1 MLPVLPYLRQQPE
14 RPDHGDRARNC
25 DDTNVEG
32 FLQRV
37 WHQRVV
43 ASRFGRARA
52 GHLPHDHYRQQ
63 RGLPSSG
70 YGAIGTVVDDGFYVR
85 ELPVRQPQPPVRRGG
100 GVAVPGR
107 DTPVALHGC
116 GLQLPDDASS
126 AHLPQQFAKEQPE
139 LARELAALYAT
150 DFLHEH
156 LESQFRLSLRR
167 LKERHLREYRQER
180 LQLVAPNS
188 TEHALL
194 GRNLRQMEEEL
205 NRIFKPR

>member
-1 MLPVLPYLRQQPE
+1 MSLAKQFLRPE
-14 RPDHGDRARNC
+14 DFRH
-25 DDTNVEG
+25 
-32 FLQRV
+32 FL
-37 WHQRVV
+37 
-43 ASRFGRARA
+43 
-52 GHLPHDHYRQQ
+52 YRQLYEQ
-63 RGLPSSG
+63 L
-70 YGAIGTVVDDGFYVR
+70 
-85 ELPVRQPQPPVRRGG
+85 
-100 GVAVPGR
+100 
-107 DTPVALHGC
+107 
-116 GLQLPDDASS
+116 LQLPDDASS
-126 AHLPQQFAKEQPE
+126 AHLSQQFAKEQPE

-194 GRNLRQMEEEL
+194 GRTLRQMEEEL